1 MERKENNL
9 ILANNL
15 KKCMAE
21 YNLNQIELAQI
32 MGVSKSM
39 LTFYLDGTNSPRMDK
54 VDKLCDHFGLPRSY
68 FLEKKYDS
76 PSKIKKE
83 SASEIQKQL
92 ISLMSDLSDSE
103 LAVLLSTAQSLSTLH
118 KSQDNQ

>member
-15 KKCMAE
+15 KKCMSE
-21 YNLNQIELAQI
+21 YNLNQVELAQI
-32 MGVSKSM
+32 MGVSKGM

-54 VDKLCDHFGLPRSY
+54 IDKLCDYFSLPRSY
-68 FLEKKYDS
+68 FLEKS
-76 PSKIKKE
+76 LPEVKKE

-92 ISLMSDLSDSE
+92 ISLLSDLSDSE
-103 LAVLLSTAQSLSTLH
+103 LSVLLSTAQSLSALH
-118 KSQDNQ
+118 KSQDSR

>member
-21 YNLNQIELAQI
+21 YNLNQVELAQI
-32 MGVSKSM
+32 MGVSKGM

-54 VDKLCDHFGLPRSY
+54 VDKLCEHFGLPRSY
-68 FLEKKYDS
+68 FLEKRIDS
-76 PSKIKKE
+76 PSDTKKE
-83 SASEIQKQL
+83 PASEIQKQL
-92 ISLMSDLSDSE
+92 ISLMADLSDSE
-103 LAVLLSTAQSLSTLH
+103 LAVLLSTAQSLTALH
-118 KSQDNQ
+118 KSQDSR